1 MRKTERAKL
10 TPEAFRASL
19 LEIARANPRRKNTV
33 SGDYSC
39 LYSCLYTDE
48 DGRHCLIGEFLALHD
63 RRALPPLDTPL
74 NYQSA
79 DKLLLAL
86 GYSREVADLANS
98 VQIEADG
105 CHLTWRQSIL
115 LAAP

>member
-19 LEIARANPRRKNTV
+19 LEIARDNPRRKNAV
-33 SGDYSC
+33 SDDS
-39 LYSCLYTDE
+39 SCLYTDE

-63 RRALPPLDTPL
+63 PRALPKFGSRD
-74 NYQSA
+74 NAQSA
-79 DKLLLAL
+79 DRVLEAL

>member
-39 LYSCLYTDE
+39 LYTDE

-63 RRALPPLDTPL
+63 PRALPKFDSRD
-74 NYQSA
+74 NAQSA
-79 DKLLLAL
+79 DKVLEAL
-86 GYSREVADLANS
+86 GYSREVATLANS

-105 CHLTWRQSIL
+105 CHLTWRQAIL